1 MEETGYAKINLALH
15 VRERR
20 PDGYHELDT
29 LFAFVEHG
37 DRLRV
42 SESDRLRLE
51 VEGPFASSLVGD
63 NLVLRAAEA
72 LQARFDVDRGA
83 ALLLDKRL
91 PVASGIGGGS
101 ADAAAA
107 LRLLVRWWALDID
120 PADLLQI
127 AAGLGADVTAC
138 LGSLTA
144 FGTGRGDELVA
155 VDASTLS
162 GMPLLLVNPR
172 VPVSTAKIFQ
182 MWDGVDRGPLGTGS
196 PVEAALQGRND
207 LEAPA
212 ISIAPKIR
220 DVLLALRQCRG
231 VILARMSGS
240 GATCFALFEHAQER
254 DRAAERIAA
263 DHPGWWTLTT
273 CLR

>member
-1 MEETGYAKINLALH
+1 MDETGYAKINLALH

-20 PDGYHELDT
+20 PDGYHELET
-29 LFAFVEHG
+29 LFAFAEHG
-37 DRLRV
+37 DRLSV

-51 VEGPFASSLVGD
+51 VRGPFASSLVGD

-72 LQARFDVDRGA
+72 LQVRFDINRGA
-83 ALLLDKRL
+83 ALLLDKSL

-107 LRLLVRWWALDID
+107 LRLLVRWWGLDAD

-127 AAGLGADVTAC
+127 AAGLGADVPAC
-138 LGSLTA
+138 LGSVTA

-155 VDASTLS
+155 VDASALS

-172 VPVSTAKIFQ
+172 VPVSTAKIFE
-182 MWDGVDRGPLGTGS
+182 MWDGVDHGALGTGS
-196 PVEAALQGRND
+196 PLEAAMQGRND

-212 ISIAPKIR
+212 ISIAPEIQ
-220 DVLLALRQCRG
+220 DVLLALRQSPG

-240 GATCFALFEHAQER
+240 GATCFALFETVQER
-254 DRAAERIAA
+254 DRAAELIAA
-263 DHPGWWTLTT
+263 EHPGWWTMTT